1 MKKMLCIIAILAVF
15 TTSAIA
21 ATVYVEPYQMGTDP
35 LPSSGLLRV
44 RVYLQDIPNFDAG
57 MLAINFRNEQGDLVP
72 TTMFTVPRDCRP
84 WDATSYFGGDEKYHF
99 GAMPT
104 LYEYDEE
111 DNIVGILEPA
121 VEGLA
126 VRFNNTR
133 FAGSA
138 LELYVPTE
146 DPIRT
151 LGLLPAADT
160 NITAT
165 RTWMLDIFFAYSGVP
180 GGTYTIELDDFY
192 TMFADTSGEIPLSSI
207 TVVNGTFT
215 IVPEPATMALLGCGL
230 IGLLGYGRKRVRK

>member
-1 MKKMLCIIAILAVF
+1 MKKMLCILAILAVF

-35 LPSSGLLRV
+35 LPSTGLLRV
-44 RVYLQDIPNFDAG
+44 RVYVQNIPSFEAG
-57 MLAINFRNEQGDLVP
+57 SVALNFRNEQGDLVP
-72 TTMFTVPRDCRP
+72 TTMFTVPKDCRP
-84 WDATSYFGGDEKYHF
+84 WDAASYFGADEKYQF
-99 GAMPT
+99 GAMPA
-104 LYEYDEE
+104 LLEYDENDE
-111 DNIVGILEPA
+111 IIGILEPA

-126 VRFNNTR
+126 ARYNSTR

-138 LELYVPTE
+138 MELFVPTE

-151 LGLLPAADT
+151 LGLLPAGAT

-165 RTWMLDIFFAYSGVP
+165 KTWMLDIFFAYTAVP

-207 TVVNGTFT
+207 DVVNGTFT